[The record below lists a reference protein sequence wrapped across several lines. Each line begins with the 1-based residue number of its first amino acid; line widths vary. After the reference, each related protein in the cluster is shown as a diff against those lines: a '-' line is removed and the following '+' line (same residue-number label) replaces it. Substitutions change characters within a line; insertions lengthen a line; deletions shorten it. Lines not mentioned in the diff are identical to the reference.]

1 MKNVIYILILSFIA
15 SYSFSHE
22 ITYKN
27 YQLSNYHNNTN
38 LPIQLSSED
47 QKNLN
52 NYQTL
57 NIGISAP
64 DYPPFDMTVN
74 GEQESYKGISA
85 DYLAIIAKML
95 NIEVNIKRYMSREK
109 LITAAL
115 NGDVDLITTANKYE
129 QVHGMILSTPYV
141 IDKPSVFKNVHLGE
155 NETIKSMSMAYEYL
169 PDEAITKIYPDRKL
183 IKFPSRQAAIAAAAL
198 GQVDAVIIDQV
209 SANYLINN
217 IYSGKLRLD
226 THLPLNSYGN
236 AFATSAANEA
246 LIDIINNAISNISL
260 EQRKLIRKRWSGG
273 GSTIPFPSE
282 LPIFTADELAWLE
295 KNPKVTI
302 AINKYAAPVT
312 YLDDADNADNAE
324 GYGIEVLELIQ
335 IYSGLTFDYIVNNR
349 FSEQLTSI
357 LNHKAMIAIFSP
369 DEDMNKRIS
378 FTRDFSNSPYVLVTH
393 KQAKNIENDI
403 IVIPDGVLNINILRK
418 NFPSADIIITDN
430 YLEALN
436 NIATGS
442 ANTTIA
448 PMVLADFYVNSY
460 FSDVLEVSKIIDEIP
475 EALVSFAIASS
486 NPLLKSILNK
496 TLAVIPPDELQMAEN
511 RWRRNALP
519 ARQSWKDYKY
529 TISTIII
536 ASAIMILISI
546 IWALYTHTHY
556 RKRLL
561 AKKELNQQLQF
572 MQSIVD
578 AIPHP
583 IYVRNKRRELTM
595 CNESYL
601 AAFAATREE
610 LLHKT
615 TVEGINRSQEAP
627 EVDREYMQAL
637 EDGIA
642 VFKDRELHI
651 NGKKYNIY
659 HWFKSYGDETGNV
672 EGIIGG
678 WIDVSDRVRL
688 IKELEHAKEVADSAS
703 QAKSTF
709 LATMSHEIRT
719 PMNAII
725 GMLELALK
733 RANTQQFDFNSIK
746 VAYDSANG
754 LLELIG
760 DILDIAR
767 IEAGQ
772 LTLSPIRAN
781 LKTIVTSV
789 VRVFDG
795 LAKQKGICLAL
806 DFDPDINKDVLV
818 DPMRIKQ
825 ILSNLIGNA
834 IKFTDSGLVTI
845 KIQSESL
852 INTKRSILFTVTDT
866 GIGISEKDQQK
877 LFTPFSQA
885 HGTTNTYGGT
895 GLGLM
900 ICHSLCEMMGGK
912 ITLESYPNQG
922 TKISMRLT
930 LIQFE
935 EDASTATM
943 HIPIDMSPMI
953 PLDILIVDDHPANR
967 LLLAQQL
974 TYLGHK
980 VDEAE
985 NGVIALAKFEDKQ
998 YQMIITDCNM
1008 PEMDGYELCRKI
1020 RIIEKNFLYTPIIIG
1035 YTANA
1040 QKDAKEACLNAGMND
1055 CLFKPISLQEL
1066 SDVLI
1071 MHSQAYIGE
1080 TSVISF
1086 SPEVVNNLTGNN
1098 RELIV
1103 KLLIELTKSNKADRE
1118 SLIQA
1123 KNNRDYQM
1131 LKDIAHKIKGAA
1143 RIIDAKKLV
1152 ACCENLEQS
1161 SYNSL
1166 ENDFPLLIDE
1176 LERLD
1181 SEISDYIENNSSVE

>member
-1 MKNVIYILILSFIA
+1 MKNVMYILILSFIT

-22 ITYKN
+22 NTHKN
-27 YQLSNYHNNTN
+27 YQLSNYPNNTN

-64 DYPPFDMTVN
+64 DYPPFDMTAN

-85 DYLAIIAKML
+85 DYLAIIAKVL
-95 NIEVNIKRYMSREK
+95 NVKVNIKRYLSRDK

-129 QVHGMILSTPYV
+129 QLHGLILSTPYV
-141 IDKPSVFKNVHLGE
+141 IDKPSVFRNIHLGE

-169 PDEAITKIYPDRKL
+169 PDEAITKIYPERKL

-236 AFATSAANEA
+236 AFASSAANEA

-312 YLDDADNADNAE
+312 YLDDADNAE

-418 NFPSADIIITDN
+418 NFPNADIIITDN

-601 AAFAATREE
+601 AAFEATREE

-709 LATMSHEIRT
+709 LAIMSHEIRT

-795 LAKQKGICLAL
+795 LAKQKGINLEL

-943 HIPIDMSPMI
+943 HTPIDMSPMI

-985 NGVIALAKFEDKQ
+985 NGVMALVKFEDKQ
-998 YQMIITDCNM
+998 YQMIVTDCNM

-1020 RIIEKNFLYTPIIIG
+1020 RIIEKNFLYSPVIIG

-1055 CLFKPISLQEL
+1055 CLFKPISLAEL
-1066 SDVLI
+1066 EKMLR
-1071 MHSQAYIGE
+1071 H
-1080 TSVISF
+1080 F
-1086 SPEVVNNLTGNN
+1086 SPEKEIMAAPHFEATSVEKLTGNN
-1098 RELIV
+1098 TELVDKLLREL
-1103 KLLIELTKSNKADRE
+1103 LKSNQADLAALYRAFKTQDLNSVKE
-1118 SLIQA
+1118 L
-1123 KNNRDYQM
+1123 
-1131 LKDIAHKIKGAA
+1131 AHKIKGAA
-1143 RIIDAKKLV
+1143 RIIDAKRLV
-1152 ACCENLEQS
+1152 AICEKLEHPHLYGDLSAHIAQ
-1161 SYNSL
+1161 L
-1166 ENDFPLLIDE
+1166 EADIFA
-1176 LERLD
+1176 LEEEVTTYLTKLY
-1181 SEISDYIENNSSVE
+1181 S